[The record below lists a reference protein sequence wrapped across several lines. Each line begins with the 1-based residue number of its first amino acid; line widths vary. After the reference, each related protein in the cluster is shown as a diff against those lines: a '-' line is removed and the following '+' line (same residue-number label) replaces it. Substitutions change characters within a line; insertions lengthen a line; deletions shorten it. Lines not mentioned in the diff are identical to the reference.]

1 MFGFV
6 IGFDVSFR
14 LRDITVTV
22 GLTKSDVNTPCG
34 FFAGPGTLSQLVVI
48 DCPTST
54 QGRFVKI
61 SKTTEFLTLCEV
73 DVMDHFLEE
82 TEEMAPEYMNDSF
95 ERDDEEEVDNLM
107 REIFGDAGG
116 HEEMEDQDRGNE
128 EENIGDDENNLWND
142 TSFNPHKL

>member
-1 MFGFV
+1 
-6 IGFDVSFR
+6 
-14 LRDITVTV
+14 
-22 GLTKSDVNTPCG
+22 
-34 FFAGPGTLSQLVVI
+34 
-48 DCPTST
+48 
-54 QGRFVKI
+54 
-61 SKTTEFLTLCEV
+61 
-73 DVMDHFLEE
+73 MDHFLEE

-142 TSFNPHKL
+142 TSVNNEEMDLLKERRFIVGERSLRDLVKRIS